1 MSEQSRALVAVLAG
15 AVVGGLAGY
24 LLFTDSGL
32 RLRREV
38 EPKLGQLADD
48 LNRLAGAL
56 NRARTAGIEGW
67 RAAREITDEGP
78 PRDWTASVRQ
88 QAPF

>member
-1 MSEQSRALVAVLAG
+1 MSEQSRTLVAVIAG
-15 AVVGGLAGY
+15 AAVGGLAGY
-24 LLFTDSGL
+24 LLFTESGV

-38 EPKLGQLADD
+38 EPKLGQFADE
-48 LNRLAGAL
+48 LSRLAVAL
-56 NRARTAGIEGW
+56 NRARAVGIEGW

-78 PRDWTASVRQ
+78 RDWTASVRQ